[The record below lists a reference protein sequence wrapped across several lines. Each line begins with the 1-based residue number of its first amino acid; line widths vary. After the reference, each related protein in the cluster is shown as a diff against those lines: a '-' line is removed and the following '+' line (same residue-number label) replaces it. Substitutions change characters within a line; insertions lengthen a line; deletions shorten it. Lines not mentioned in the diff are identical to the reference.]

1 MHSAS
6 GAEIRCPPTT
16 RQPCRRGGQPCTTLM
31 KHPLPGSRRPNAAA
45 RTRPRRLFAGTA
57 GLQSGRGQNRT
68 MNDKTHPRGGAT
80 TFDVSALAGGAP
92 ALEAAKQYT
101 STSVAAEFAA
111 LQAAMRP
118 AEAFRK
124 QLEALDP
131 TRGIRAALER
141 HKVAAGASALE
152 AAKRYT
158 SMSVAAEFAALQA
171 AMRPAEALGKQL
183 EALDPTRGI
192 RASLEKHKLAD
203 VHLSAMRAA
212 ESSALEQIRRH
223 AEISSAA
230 GRFAALDSALL
241 ARTKAIEEILSP
253 SKMAAKY
260 LEELTGSSTLELA
273 AEQALRWT
281 APHKGLTGAL
291 ERFKQPLGVSSARAL
306 LESMAKASEP
316 FGVRRLLEDAAQ
328 FPDSEEA
335 REEVTQLVHA
345 VTEGVSKALTVQEA
359 VDQIVQAIQATK
371 EPLHQRLLFAC
382 LVPVL
387 IAIVFAFINPVADFY
402 VKRWLDGAPKQEA
415 TKQVKEAAREAVG
428 DVRILSDFRFVS
440 AQSLAMKNGPKARA
454 PVVGQ
459 LRFGQTVRVLE
470 RERDFTLVVWR
481 SEDGKVELQ
490 GWVFSRY
497 LKRFN

>member
-1 MHSAS
+1 
-6 GAEIRCPPTT
+6 
-16 RQPCRRGGQPCTTLM
+16 
-31 KHPLPGSRRPNAAA
+31 
-45 RTRPRRLFAGTA
+45 
-57 GLQSGRGQNRT
+57 
-68 MNDKTHPRGGAT
+68 MNDKTHPPGGAN
-80 TFDVSALAGGAP
+80 TFDVSALAGGAS
-92 ALEAAKQYT
+92 ALEAARQHT

-124 QLEALDP
+124 QLEALHP
-131 TRGIRAALER
+131 IRGIRTALEQ
-141 HKVAAGASALE
+141 HKLAGGASALD

-158 SMSVAAEFAALQA
+158 SMSLVAEFAASQA
-171 AMRPAEALGKQL
+171 AMRPADALGKQL
-183 EALDPTRGI
+183 EALVPTRGI
-192 RASLEKHKLAD
+192 RAAMEKHKLSD

-212 ESSALEQIRRH
+212 ESSALEQIGLH
-223 AEISSAA
+223 AEIFSAA
-230 GRFAALDSALL
+230 GGIAALDSALL
-241 ARTKAIEEILSP
+241 ARTKAIEEMLSP

-260 LEELTGSSTLELA
+260 LEELTGVGTLKLA

-281 APHKGLTGAL
+281 APHKELTGAL

-306 LESMAKASEP
+306 LESMAKATEP

-328 FPDSEEA
+328 FSESEEA
-335 REEVTQLVHA
+335 REEITQLVQG
-345 VTEGVSKALTVQEA
+345 VTEGVSKALTVQQA
-359 VDQIVQAIQATK
+359 VDLIVQAIQATK
-371 EPLHQRLLFAC
+371 EPLHQRMLVAC

-387 IAIVFAFINPVADFY
+387 IAIVFAFVNPVADFY
-402 VKRWLDGAPKQEA
+402 VKRWLDGAPKREA

-440 AQSLAMKNGPKARA
+440 AESLAIKNGPKSMA

-459 LRFGQTVRVLE
+459 LRFGQMVRVLE
-470 RERDFTLVVWR
+470 RKGNFTLVVWR

-490 GWVFSRY
+490 GWVVSRY